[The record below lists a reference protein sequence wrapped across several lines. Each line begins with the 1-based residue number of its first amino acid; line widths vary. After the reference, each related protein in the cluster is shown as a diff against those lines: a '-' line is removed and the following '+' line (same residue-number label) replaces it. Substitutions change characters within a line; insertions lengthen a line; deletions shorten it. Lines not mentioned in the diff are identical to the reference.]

1 MLLQGLYG
9 KLVSLN
15 LAPGVCLNC
24 NMQLKLSGQGA
35 VYIRSNV
42 KLDSGD
48 SDHSDNDDDVLE
60 SSTIAVKQEP
70 EILEIPS
77 ESDFEGINCRVS
89 DIKNL

>member
-15 LAPGVCLNC
+15 LAPGVCMNC
-24 NMQLKLSGQGA
+24 NMLLKLSGQGA

-48 SDHSDNDDDVLE
+48 SDHSDNDDVLE

-77 ESDFEGINCRVS
+77 ESDFEGIYCRVP